1 MDNSIY
7 VFIST
12 IFSQKIVSYF
22 DLNNS
27 MYGLIYS
34 SSLEFFS
41 KINNLIKEG
50 HGIEFLNKFLKILP
64 KDNNIVNFI
73 VDNFIQIFLVLSG
86 ILTILGVI
94 FYGKKLYKYVNRLL
108 LYYYKIGNCTLK
120 IHEIDTINDL
130 TTYMTLQPSFF
141 ENYFEAEKGDE
152 TLVSCI
158 MKDNLNQ
165 SSNTRYNNDDFNS
178 NLQTLCNMIIPKE
191 GTKIIINDTKHGI
204 SGFMTFEKNEIE
216 VKDYSKQQGDDKNN
230 NNNSKKNYSENSES
244 FSFNYPSVELSL
256 KVNNVNEISNYID
269 KINEYVEENCENKL
283 KSYNVMGNTTISK
296 DIGLK
301 TDVAYKNFEKLYI
314 DTFFHDKRDELW
326 SYIKKIHHEPTYF
339 TNYGQPAVCNLLLY
353 GPPGTGKSSFAY
365 RIAKALGREV
375 ITFDLRDFENKQNVI
390 EIFDDPKN
398 CVSWRSGIKSSNC
411 VYVLD
416 EFDISIKYLY
426 ARQQE
431 EYDKE
436 KKFEKLF
443 KQEMDSRKKISM
455 ARSNMF
461 KNKQKTN
468 NNDTNNN
475 NSNNNDNKEN
485 GTITQIEYKPE
496 NDMNGTYYP
505 SLQKSYGPQMYGQNE
520 FGIDEL
526 DDIEISDSDSDSD
539 NDSDSDEDNDNKSN
553 KSDNDNDEDKDNN
566 EKKKKDKKK
575 KKKKKKKKD
584 IFKKYAKAD
593 KFCLKDLLTVLQGPI
608 PTEGRI
614 IIATTNDY
622 EGIKKLCPELVR
634 SGRMTPVLFD
644 NLESKLFNKICKYY
658 FNEESNLNF
667 EGKMKIPTSE
677 VMELCLRCKIN
688 NLSFEYFIEQIKE
701 KNSFN

>member
-34 SSLEFFS
+34 SSLEFFN
-41 KINNLIKEG
+41 KINSLIKEG
-50 HGIEFLNKFLKILP
+50 HGIEFLNKFLEILP
-64 KDNNIVNFI
+64 KDNNVVNFI
-73 VDNFIQIFLVLSG
+73 IDNFIQIFLVLSG

-94 FYGKKLYKYVNRLL
+94 FYGKKLYKYVNRFL

-141 ENYFEAEKGDE
+141 ENYSEAEKGDE

-191 GTKIIINDTKHGI
+191 GTKIIINDIKHGI

-230 NNNSKKNYSENSES
+230 NNKSKNNNENAES

-296 DIGLK
+296 EIGLK

-314 DTFFHDKRDELW
+314 NTFFHDKRDELW
-326 SYIKKIHHEPTYF
+326 SYIKKIHHEPTDF

-398 CVSWRSGIKSSNC
+398 SVSWRSGIKSSNC

-443 KQEMDSRKKISM
+443 KQEMDSRKKISI

-461 KNKQKTN
+461 KNKQKTS
-468 NNDTNNN
+468 NDNINNN

-485 GTITQIEYKPE
+485 GTIIQTEYKPE

-520 FGIDEL
+520 FGIDEI

-539 NDSDSDEDNDNKSN
+539 SDEDSDNDSKSN
-553 KSDNDNDEDKDNN
+553 KSDDDNDENK
-566 EKKKKDKKK
+566 EKKKKD

-622 EGIKKLCPELVR
+622 AGIKKLCPELVR
-634 SGRMTPVLFD
+634 SGRMTPILFD
-644 NLESKLFNKICKYY
+644 NLDIGLFNKICKYY
-658 FNEESNLNF
+658 FNEESNLDF

-688 NLSFEYFIEQIKE
+688 NLSFEYFIDQIKE

>member
-34 SSLEFFS
+34 SSLEFFN
-41 KINNLIKEG
+41 KANNLIKEG
-50 HGIEFLNKFLKILP
+50 HGIEFLNKFLEILP
-64 KDNNIVNFI
+64 KNNNAVNFI
-73 VDNFIQIFLVLSG
+73 IDNFIEIVLALSG
-86 ILTILGVI
+86 ILIILGII
-94 FYGKKLYKYVNRLL
+94 FYGKKLYKYVNRLS
-108 LYYYKIGNCTLK
+108 LYYYKIGKCTLK

-130 TTYMTLQPSFF
+130 TTYITLQPSFF
-141 ENYFEAEKGDE
+141 ENYSEAEKGDE

-178 NLQTLCNMIIPKE
+178 NLQTLCNMIVPKE
-191 GTKIIINDTKHGI
+191 GTKIIINDTKYGV

-216 VKDYSKQQGDDKNN
+216 VKDYSKQHKDDKNN
-230 NNNSKKNYSENSES
+230 NNKFKNNNENAES
-244 FSFNYPSVELSL
+244 FLFNYPSVELSL
-256 KVNNVNEISNYID
+256 KVNNINEISNYID
-269 KINEYVEENCENKL
+269 KINEYVEDNCENKL

-296 DIGLK
+296 EIGLK

-314 DTFFHDKRDELW
+314 NTFFHDKRDELW

-398 CVSWRSGIKSSNC
+398 SVSRRSGIKSSNC

-443 KQEMDSRKKISM
+443 KQEMDSRKKISI
-455 ARSNMF
+455 ARTNMF
-461 KNKQKTN
+461 KNTRN
-468 NNDTNNN
+468 TSNDNIANNN
-475 NSNNNDNKEN
+475 NNNNKSDNNNNNEN
-485 GTITQIEYKPE
+485 GTIIQTEYNPE
-496 NDMNGTYYP
+496 NDINGTYYP
-505 SLQKSYGPQMYGQNE
+505 SLHKSYGPQIYGQNE
-520 FGIDEL
+520 LGINEF
-526 DDIEISDSDSDSD
+526 DDIEISDSDT
-539 NDSDSDEDNDNKSN
+539 DSDSDEDSDNKSN
-553 KSDNDNDEDKDNN
+553 KSDNENDVDKENKN
-566 EKKKKDKKK
+566 KKEKKKKKN
-575 KKKKKKKKD
+575 KKKKKD

-658 FNEESNLNF
+658 FDNESNIDF
-667 EGKMKIPTSE
+667 KGKMKIPTSE

-688 NLSFEYFIEQIKE
+688 NSSFEYFINQIKE